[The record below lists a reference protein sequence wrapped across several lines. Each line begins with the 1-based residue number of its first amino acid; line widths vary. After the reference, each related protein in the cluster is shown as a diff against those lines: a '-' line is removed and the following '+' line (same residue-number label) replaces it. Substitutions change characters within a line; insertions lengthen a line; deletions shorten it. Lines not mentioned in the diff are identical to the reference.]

1 MSLVKEGLVGKL
13 AVPVSNRC
21 QLICPTAK
29 FTVLSNTLLV
39 RVGLGMWWWPGS
51 MCWNFF
57 LLFLPS
63 LSSPSSS
70 LSLPPPPFL
79 PHIFTP
85 SLSLQEATVLRS
97 SVSRNSGNPRLC
109 LAHTHGQSILLLMN
123 HLRSNKVKWRTENSV
138 KVFCLSCYVSV
149 QCAMTFLFCGWL
161 SVRYYVPPSDLIM

>member
-1 MSLVKEGLVGKL
+1 
-13 AVPVSNRC
+13 
-21 QLICPTAK
+21 
-29 FTVLSNTLLV
+29 
-39 RVGLGMWWWPGS
+39 

-149 QCAMTFLFCGWL
+149 QCAMTL
-161 SVRYYVPPSDLIM
+161 STECVCNSCVLCVRHIHSSLQRVNVLINHAASH